1 MFDSEVKNT
10 RFWLALIIMGMM
22 STALIAAVGLVMW
35 SAWSA
40 KTLDT
45 ALIAIVSSITGA
57 IVAQGATVVNSYF
70 KDQAAQDA
78 AVAAADALKVQSKA

>member
-1 MFDSEVKNT
+1 MFTQEVKNT

-22 STALIAAVGLVMW
+22 TTAMIGSFSLVMW
-35 SAWSA
+35 AAWSGKA
-40 KTLDT
+40 LDT
-45 ALIAIVSSITGA
+45 ALIAIVSSIAGA

-78 AVAAADALKVQSKA
+78 ATAALQATE

>member
-1 MFDSEVKNT
+1 MFNSEVKNT

-22 STALIAAVGLVMW
+22 TTAMVGAFGLVMW
-35 SAWSA
+35 AGYTGA
-40 KTLDT
+40 ALDT
-45 ALIAIVSSITGA
+45 ALVAIVSSIAGA

-78 AVAAADALKVQSKA
+78 AQANALMGTE